1 LDVQVEGQ
9 TDPRFDRV
17 KQSFAEL
24 WSGIEVGAA
33 LCVYY
38 QGQPVVDLWGGYT
51 DRERQTPWRADT
63 LVNVYSTTKGIAA
76 FTFAL
81 LVDDGKICY
90 EDKVADYWP
99 EFAVNGKAN
108 ITVAQL
114 LSHQAGLCGVDE
126 TLRVEDL
133 YDWAK
138 MVRLLAEQKPLWS
151 PGKASGYHA
160 VTWGY
165 LVGELALRITGM
177 TLGELFQNRVAN
189 PLGLNFY
196 LGLPVEKH
204 AECASLI
211 GPNHAR
217 SSIQVNAGG
226 TNQAVPPNKY
236 FQASLLNP
244 PISPFKDACSKEWRL
259 AEIAASNGH
268 GDARSI
274 ARLYALMAGDG
285 ELRGTRLISQQTI
298 TAARKPEVENSVDL
312 VTGTKIRRS
321 RGFILSH
328 GGNYGPGQ
336 HAFGHAGA
344 GGSMAFADPDAELS
358 FCYVMNQMQPDSE
371 TETRAAK
378 LIRSTYNAIE
388 NIPT

>member
-1 LDVQVEGQ
+1 
-9 TDPRFDRV
+9 
-17 KQSFAEL
+17 
-24 WSGIEVGAA
+24 
-33 LCVYY
+33 
-38 QGQPVVDLWGGYT
+38 
-51 DRERQTPWRADT
+51 
-63 LVNVYSTTKGIAA
+63 
-76 FTFAL
+76 
-81 LVDDGKICY
+81 
-90 EDKVADYWP
+90 
-99 EFAVNGKAN
+99 
-108 ITVAQL
+108 
-114 LSHQAGLCGVDE
+114 
-126 TLRVEDL
+126 
-133 YDWAK
+133 
-138 MVRLLAEQKPLWS
+138 M
-151 PGKASGYHA
+151 
-160 VTWGY
+160 
-165 LVGELALRITGM
+165 
-177 TLGELFQNRVAN
+177 
-189 PLGLNFY
+189 
-196 LGLPVEKH
+196 
-204 AECASLI
+204 
-211 GPNHAR
+211 
-217 SSIQVNAGG
+217 NAGG